1 MPFKDPEKKKAY
13 GRKKMQA
20 WRAAHPED
28 NKLRC
33 KKSYQKH
40 KEQRLL
46 DTRLWKQKNPELARA
61 SQLIS
66 AARKRAPCTLSVY
79 RVASIIK
86 NGVCQVTGLRL
97 IITSGKPSPWS
108 PSLDRIDGKQGYTHE
123 NTRVVVWLYNTAKN
137 EFSDEDVII
146 LAQAIVNRSV
156 EKIVPSVADALNKK

>member
-13 GRKKMQA
+13 ARKKMRA
-20 WRAAHPED
+20 WRAAHPGD

-66 AARKRAPCTLSVY
+66 AARKRASCTLSVD
-79 RVASIIK
+79 RIASVIK
-86 NGVCQVTGLRL
+86 NGACQVTGLRFV
-97 IITSGKPSPWS
+97 ITSGKPSPWS
-108 PSLDRIDGKQGYTHE
+108 PSLDRIDSKKEYTHE
-123 NTRVVVWLYNTAKN
+123 NTRVVVWLYNSAKN

-146 LAQAIVNRSV
+146 LAHAVVNSSA
-156 EKIVPSVADALNKK
+156 EKIVPSIAEALNKK